1 MIIERDRVMKIE
13 VQGGEVKIRNE
24 AEKGC
29 SSTENDSSISIQSLF
44 QFTDPRTVRVINSR
58 QINQY

>member
-1 MIIERDRVMKIE
+1 MKLE
-13 VQGGEVKIRNE
+13 VQGEGEGEVKIRNE

-44 QFTDPRTVRVINSR
+44 QFTDPHTVRVINSR